1 MKVHI
6 CLGELGWV
14 WLRFATSVPYT
25 KVGFVCDIMYDTKLL
40 MELGKGMS
48 FRALKRLLGLNA
60 QHVIVSFFQ
69 CLWMCQIV
77 AILLVN

>member
-1 MKVHI
+1 
-6 CLGELGWV
+6 
-14 WLRFATSVPYT
+14 
-25 KVGFVCDIMYDTKLL
+25 MYDTKLL

-69 CLWMCQIV
+69 CLWMCEIV